1 MIKKYM
7 VLLKA
12 QYTPTK
18 LFNFLRQ
25 YEVHKG
31 AVVLYGQVHS
41 LLSLA
46 LLKGIK
52 AKRVVSPP
60 VVLTPYDFDVVYD
73 EDDLVLYTGMSD
85 ALLPETKQ
93 RIRSILGQLSC
104 IKMMKGKNGNI
115 YLLSVKGGQ
124 ECQLG

>member
-18 LFNFLRQ
+18 LYNFLKD
-25 YEVHKG
+25 YKVHKN
-31 AVVLYGQVHS
+31 AVVLYGQIHS

-46 LLKGIK
+46 LLKGVK
-52 AKRVVSPP
+52 AKYVASPP

-93 RIRSILGQLSC
+93 RIMSILRQLNC
-104 IKMMKGKNGNI
+104 IKMMKGKNGNL
-115 YLLSVKGGQ
+115 YLLSVKGNP
-124 ECQLG
+124 ECQLE

>member
-7 VLLKA
+7 VLQKS

-18 LFNFLRQ
+18 LFNFLIK
-25 YEVHKG
+25 YEVHKN
-31 AVVLYGQVHS
+31 AVVLHGQVHS

-46 LLKGIK
+46 LLKGVK

-60 VVLTPYDFDVVYD
+60 VVLIPYDFDVVYD
-73 EDDLVLYTGMSD
+73 DDDLVSYTGMSD

-93 RIRSILGQLSC
+93 RIRSILGQLNC
-104 IKMMKGKNGNI
+104 IKMMKGKNGNL
-115 YLLSVKGGQ
+115 YLLSMKGSQ
-124 ECQLG
+124 ECQLE

>member
-7 VLLKA
+7 VLLKS

-18 LFNFLRQ
+18 LFNFLDQ
-25 YEVHKG
+25 YEVHKN
-31 AVVLYGQVHS
+31 AVVLHGQIHS

-46 LLKGIK
+46 LLKGVK

-60 VVLTPYDFDVVYD
+60 VVLVPYDFDVVYD
-73 EDDLVLYTGMSD
+73 EDDLVLYTKMSD

-93 RIRSILGQLSC
+93 RIRSILGQLNC
-104 IKMMKGKNGNI
+104 IKMMKGKNGNV
-115 YLLSVKGGQ
+115 YLLSVKGSQ
-124 ECQLG
+124 ECQLE